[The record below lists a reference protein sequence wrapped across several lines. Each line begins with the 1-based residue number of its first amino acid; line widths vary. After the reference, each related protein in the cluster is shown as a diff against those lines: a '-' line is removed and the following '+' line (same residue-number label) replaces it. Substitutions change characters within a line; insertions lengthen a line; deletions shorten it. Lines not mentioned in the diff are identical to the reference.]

1 MAVVQTAKGYLTDFA
16 AGECRVGCQRFEYI
30 ARSSHVRLFGL
41 AYAKWRT
48 LLLFLLV
55 LVSFGVLEYGW
66 RHIPKTGI
74 HLVQTAKVYLTDFG
88 LAEVE

>member
-1 MAVVQTAKGYLTDFA
+1 M
-16 AGECRVGCQRFEYI
+16 
-30 ARSSHVRLFGL
+30 
-41 AYAKWRT
+41 
-48 LLLFLLV
+48 LFLLI

-74 HLVQTAKVYLTDFG
+74 NLLKTAKVYLTDFG